1 MKKIFLIL
9 SAAIIA
15 SCSTTVRYSNTKYVR
30 PKSSGQSVMSEKV
43 IYGKASYYADKF
55 HGRKTANGETFD
67 MYDYTAAHKEL
78 PFNTMIKVTNLNN
91 GKTVVVRI
99 NDRGPFI
106 KGREIDLSK
115 GAAEKLD
122 MIKAG
127 VVDVKM
133 EIIH

>member
-1 MKKIFLIL
+1 MKKILLIL
-9 SAAIIA
+9 SAAFIA
-15 SCSTTVRYSNTKYVR
+15 SCSSTVRYSNTEYVR
-30 PKSSGQSVMSEKV
+30 PKSSSQPVVSEKV

-122 MIKAG
+122 MISAG